1 MQQESRLWIKAHEGI
16 KQFSPVN
23 HSVYGDVMD
32 DCAEE

>member
-1 MQQESRLWIKAHEGI
+1 MQQESRLWIKAQEGV

-23 HSVYGDVMD
+23 HPVYEDAID